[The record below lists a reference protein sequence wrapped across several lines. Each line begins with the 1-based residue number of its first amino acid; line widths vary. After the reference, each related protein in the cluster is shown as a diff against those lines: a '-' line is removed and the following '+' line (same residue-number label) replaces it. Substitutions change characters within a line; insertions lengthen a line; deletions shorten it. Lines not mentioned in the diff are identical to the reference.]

1 MLLTHPEGRAI
12 GVKARERRTPD
23 VGQPFSAT
31 NPMAF
36 RLMQSR
42 TTSGVNVNADAV
54 FGLSTILEC
63 VRQPAQLIATLDW
76 GTWDWGEPAVPK
88 LVTSEQDQLAE
99 LIDFPGYGS
108 KFDLFQDISTSIDG
122 WGGALVQ
129 KIKGVTRKDKGKVI
143 ALRMVDPDMFQ
154 VKWEDGK
161 RVFKVK
167 ITERGEKGR
176 WRTRE
181 ETWTEADALYIRGFS
196 THGFLSGVVPWQTF
210 RQTMGNAL
218 AIEEFAAN
226 WWRNQGMVS
235 MYLAHP
241 EMLSPTQAEEI
252 LDIFEE
258 THGGL
263 DNAGRPALLSG
274 GAKLEQVK
282 VTVADMQLRESR
294 DWMVDDIC
302 RMMNWPAELVT
313 QATGSGLRYVAEEI
327 VLKTQKVYLQPR
339 TRRIRDAFNA
349 DPDLFKGN
357 PLWLDVRFDPIEA
370 ISAQTRAESNLSN
383 RQAGIVTANELR
395 VPMGL
400 PPHPDGDELLI
411 TPVGGAPNEDGG
423 AKGKKGQKSPSEGY
437 DPAGS
442 PGGADETN

>member
-1 MLLTHPEGRAI
+1 MV
-12 GVKARERRTPD
+12 GVSLRERRTTPGG
-23 VGQPFSAT
+23 VPFSAT

-42 TTSGVNVNADAV
+42 TASGVNVTAEAV
-54 FGLSTILEC
+54 FGLATFLEC

-76 GTWDWGEPAVPK
+76 GTWDWTQPAVPQ
-88 LVTSEQDQLAE
+88 LVTPTGKNPNALAE
-99 LIDFPGYGS
+99 LIDFPGFGS
-108 KFDLFQDISTSIDG
+108 KFDLFQDISSSIDG

-129 KIKGVTRKDKGKVI
+129 KIKGKTRRDKGKVV
-143 ALRMVDPDMFQ
+143 ALRMVDPDMFE
-154 VKWEDGK
+154 VSWEDGS
-161 RVFKVK
+161 RVYKVK
-167 ITERGEKGR
+167 ITEKSPDTNR

-181 ETWTEADALYIRGFS
+181 ETWTDEDALYIRGYS
-196 THGFLSGVVPWQTF
+196 THGFLAGIVPWQVF
-210 RQTMGNAL
+210 KQSLGNSL

-226 WWRNQGMVS
+226 WWKNQGLIS
-235 MYLAHP
+235 TYISHP

-252 LDIFEE
+252 LDIYEE

-274 GAKLEQVK
+274 GASLEQVK
-282 VTVADMQLRESR
+282 VTVADMQLTDSR
-294 DWMVDDIC
+294 SWSVDDIC

-313 QATGSGLRYVAEEI
+313 QATGSGLRYEAEQI

-357 PLWLDVRFDPIEA
+357 PLWLDCRFDPIEA
-370 ISAQTRAESNLSN
+370 ITSSDRSQSNLQN

-395 VPMGL
+395 LPMGL
-400 PPHPDGDELLI
+400 PPHPDGDILQV
-411 TPVGGAPNEDGG
+411 TPVGGEGNPDGSG
-423 AKGKKGQKSPSEGY
+423 GSDAGKGQKSPSSGY

-442 PGGADETN
+442 PGGTDETG

>member
-1 MLLTHPEGRAI
+1 MLLRNSEGRAF
-12 GVKARERRTPD
+12 GVVPRDRRTVD

-42 TTSGVNVNADAV
+42 TTSGVNVNAQAV
-54 FGLSTILEC
+54 FGLATVLEC

-76 GTWDWGEPAVPK
+76 GTWDWTKPAVPE
-88 LVTSEQDQLAE
+88 LVTSDNNPLAE

-108 KFDLFQDISTSIDG
+108 KFDLFQDISASVDG
-122 WGGALVQ
+122 WGGALIQ
-129 KIKGVTRKDKGKVI
+129 KIKGVTRKDRGRVI
-143 ALRMVDPDMFQ
+143 ALRMVDPDMFH
-154 VKWEDGK
+154 VSYENNE
-161 RVFKVK
+161 RVYKVK
-167 ITERGEKGR
+167 ISEKNPSTKR
-176 WRTRE
+176 QRVRE
-181 ETWTEADALYIRGFS
+181 ETWTDRDALYIRGFAPV
-196 THGFLSGVVPWQTF
+196 GFLQGVIPWQLF
-210 RQTMGNAL
+210 KQSMGNAL

-226 WWRNQGMVS
+226 WWRNQGLIS
-235 MYLAHP
+235 TYIAHP

-282 VTVADMQLRESR
+282 VTVADMQLEASR
-294 DWMVDDIC
+294 NWSVDDIC

-313 QATGSGLRYVAEEI
+313 QATGSGLRYEAEQI
-327 VLKTQKVYLQPR
+327 VLKTQKIYLQPR

-370 ISAQTRAESNLSN
+370 ITSSDRSQSNLQN

-395 VPMGL
+395 LPMGL
-400 PPHPDGDELLI
+400 PPHPDGDILQV
-411 TPVGGAPNEDGG
+411 TPVGGEGNPDGAG
-423 AKGKKGQKSPSEGY
+423 GGKGQKAPSTGY

-442 PGGADETN
+442 PGGADETG

>member
-1 MLLTHPEGRAI
+1 MV
-12 GVKARERRTPD
+12 GVQAERRTPN
-23 VGQPFSAT
+23 VGTPFSAT

-54 FGLSTILEC
+54 FGLSTVLEC

-76 GTWDWGEPAVPK
+76 GTWDWTQPAVPQ
-88 LVTSEQDQLAE
+88 LVTSEENALAE
-99 LIDFPGYGS
+99 LIDFPGFGS

-122 WGGALVQ
+122 WGGALIQ
-129 KIKGVTRKDKGKVI
+129 KIKGRSRKDRGKVI

-154 VKWEDGK
+154 VKWEEGQ
-161 RVFKVK
+161 RVYKVK
-167 ITERGEKGR
+167 ITEKGPSGR

-181 ETWTEADALYIRGFS
+181 ETWTDTDALYIRGFS
-196 THGFLSGVVPWQTF
+196 DHGFLSGIVPWQTF
-210 RQTMGNAL
+210 RQSMGNAL

-226 WWRNQGMVS
+226 WWRNQGLIS
-235 MYLAHP
+235 TYIAHP

-258 THGGL
+258 THAGL

-274 GAKLEQVK
+274 GAELKQLNVK
-282 VTVADMQLRESR
+282 VADMELKQSR
-294 DWMVDDIC
+294 DWSVDDIC

-313 QATGSGLRYVAEEI
+313 QATGSGLRYEAEQI
-327 VLKTQKVYLQPR
+327 VLKTQKIYLQPR

-349 DPDLFKGN
+349 DTDLFKGN

-370 ISAQTRAESNLSN
+370 ITSSDRSQSNLQN

-395 VPMGL
+395 LPMGL
-400 PPHPDGDELLI
+400 PPHPDGDILQV
-411 TPVGGAPNEDGG
+411 TPVGGEGNPDGTT
-423 AKGKKGQKSPSEGY
+423 KKGQKSPSDGY
-437 DPAGS
+437 DPSGS